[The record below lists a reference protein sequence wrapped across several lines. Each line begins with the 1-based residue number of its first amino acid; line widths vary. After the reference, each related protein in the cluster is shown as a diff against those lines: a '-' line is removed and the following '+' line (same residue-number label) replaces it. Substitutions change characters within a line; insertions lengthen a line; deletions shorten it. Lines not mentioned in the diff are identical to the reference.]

1 MAYRT
6 PAGFTSLQ
14 MKKNYI
20 YAETEQTNQMEDGK
34 KKLAGTEEDG

>member
-20 YAETEQTNQMEDGK
+20 YAETEQTNQKEDEK
-34 KKLAGTEEDG
+34 TSRDGGG